1 MRSDLSKTMLI
12 PDPHGFQ
19 RIAKNGMLSLH
30 KGRTTPS
37 RKSNAM
43 LSMPKKWK
51 ECLFSDTE
59 KYKKHLKTEHFL

>member
-12 PDPHGFQ
+12 PDPHGFR
-19 RIAKNGMLSLH
+19 RIAKNRMLSLY

-43 LSMPKKWK
+43 LSVPKKWK
-51 ECLFSDTE
+51 DYLF
-59 KYKKHLKTEHFL
+59 F

>member
-12 PDPHGFQ
+12 PDLHGFQ
-19 RIAKNGMLSLH
+19 RIAKNRMLSLH

-51 ECLFSDTE
+51 DCLF
-59 KYKKHLKTEHFL
+59 F

>member
-1 MRSDLSKTMLI
+1 MLI
-12 PDPHGFQ
+12 PDPHGFR
-19 RIAKNGMLSLH
+19 RIAKNRMLSLH

-43 LSMPKKWK
+43 LSVHKKLK
-51 ECLFSDTE
+51 NGKTVYFSDTE